1 MPKIYVNN
9 NIEVFRRQNENKE
22 FEYTVKENGKFLKN
36 EDNTRKKFDFMGI
49 KVKFDLGVK
58 NA

>member
-36 EDNTRKKFDFMGI
+36 EDNTRKKFDFTGI